1 MEGAKIMGGD
11 LGLSQVPELEVARP
25 TAPLKGLD
33 GVAVKR
39 LLGGAV
45 LRGCDPEALL
55 EDAGIDSSIY
65 GNANAAIDGRSY
77 FRLVQQIQIALDD
90 AFIGFLAEGC
100 RLALEKE
107 RTRSYLHCSTLGE
120 ALRVS
125 IRFTQALSADI
136 GPRLVEEDPLG
147 VKHVCT
153 YQTIAGLDRDIF
165 VWFRFVWI
173 YHLFSWLIGRPLKL
187 RKVFVQGARP
197 TQANGFQR
205 FALFNA
211 PVEFGAPFDALCYDR
226 QDLHANL
233 VHGSLSEY
241 EAYNANVPD
250 WFATPSGG
258 LTWRGKTEQAL
269 IQSQRSGDW
278 LAPIEDIARQLRSNP
293 RRLRRDL
300 AREGET
306 FQQIR
311 MRLRGELAGAF
322 LLATDIP
329 ITAVG
334 YKVGFIEP
342 GSFTRNFIA
351 WSGMTPSDYRRQH
364 KSDTALVAMATTLL
378 TERSKP

>member
-1 MEGAKIMGGD
+1 M
-11 LGLSQVPELEVARP
+11 LSSPSL
-25 TAPLKGLD
+25 GLD
-33 GVAVKR
+33 GLAVKN

-45 LRGCDPEALL
+45 LKGHDPCKLIQAAGVDPTVYG
-55 EDAGIDSSIY
+55 DAS
-65 GNANAAIDGRSY
+65 AAIDGRAY

-136 GPRLVEEDPLG
+136 GPRLVEDDHFG
-147 VKHVCT
+147 VKHVCS

-187 RKVFVQGARP
+187 RKVFVQGHRS
-197 TQANGFQR
+197 TQINGFER

-211 PVEFGAPFDALCYDR
+211 PVEFDAPFDALLYDR
-226 QDLHANL
+226 NDLHVNL
-233 VHGSLSEY
+233 VHGSLAEY
-241 EAYNANVPD
+241 EAYNAGIPD
-250 WFATPSGG
+250 WFATPSGA
-258 LTWRGKTEQAL
+258 LTWRGRTEQAL
-269 IQSQRSGDW
+269 MASQRCGDW
-278 LAPIEDIARQLRSNP
+278 SAPIDDVAQRLRSNP

-300 AREGET
+300 AREGES
-306 FQQIR
+306 FQQIK
-311 MRLRGELAGAF
+311 MRLRGELAGAL

-329 ITAVG
+329 VTVIG
-334 YKVGFIEP
+334 YKLGFIEP
-342 GSFTRNFIA
+342 GSFTRNFMS
-351 WSGMTPSDYRRQH
+351 WSGMTPSEYRHRYQP
-364 KSDTALVAMATTLL
+364 DATRVAVATTLL
-378 TERSKP
+378 GERS

>member
-1 MEGAKIMGGD
+1 MGEG
-11 LGLSQVPELEVARP
+11 LGLSPVSQLQMPKLA
-25 TAPLKGLD
+25 AAAGGLD

-45 LRGCDPEALL
+45 LRGCDPGALL
-55 EDAGIDSSIY
+55 EDANIDPSVY
-65 GNANAAIDGRSY
+65 GNANAAIDGRAY

-187 RKVFVQGARP
+187 RKVFVRGERP
-197 TQANGFQR
+197 TQVNNFQR
-205 FALFNA
+205 FAVFNA
-211 PVEFGAPFDALCYDR
+211 PIEFGAGFDALCYDR

-241 EAYNANVPD
+241 EAYNASIPD

-258 LTWRGKTEQAL
+258 LTWRGRTEQAL
-269 IQSQRSGDW
+269 IQSQRCGDW
-278 LAPIEDIARQLRSNP
+278 LAPIEEIAKRLRSNP

-329 ITAVG
+329 ITTVG
-334 YKVGFIEP
+334 YKVGFVEP
-342 GSFTRNFIA
+342 GSFTRNFLA
-351 WSGMTPSDYRRQH
+351 WSGMTPSEYRRQY
-364 KSDTALVAMATTLL
+364 KSDSARVAVATTLL
-378 TERSKP
+378 MERSKP